1 MMRSVSLTDRVTWA
15 LTGTVAVFLLV
26 IGLLAYEVFTRMEDD
41 LVDDV
46 VAAQVQALRD
56 DLAAGQNLSAVLSAR
71 AGDGGL
77 IEAWVR
83 PAAAPPPEGDLFASE
98 TGGREVHRS
107 GHTWHTWVEIVPQGK
122 LYVRYD
128 ATAHEDRVRDFGWI
142 LGGGA
147 LIALLGAWWL
157 SRYLARRVV
166 APIRLVSERISAWS
180 LGEERAAATSGDEAA
195 RLIDAFSLLQ
205 DHIDRAMAFERQF
218 AANLSHEL
226 RTPLAALRS
235 DGEMALLEIAP
246 GSPLRDRL
254 QRMLDQVDTVA
265 SSLSGAVAIN
275 STDPARMQAVDLRAS
290 LEEAWFGLQPLAR
303 MHGLMLMDRIPAGT
317 SCWLDPHALL
327 IVLRN
332 LLRNAIEHAAP
343 ATLAVTLEGA
353 ATLVF
358 HDDGPGI
365 APDRLRELQRWR
377 SGRSDQ
383 IRAAQIGP
391 GHGLGLGIARRVCDL
406 QGWRLS
412 VDSVKGEM
420 SGWTEFRLALPAT
433 ARCDVDG
440 LSGSSQLD
448 S

>member
-1 MMRSVSLTDRVTWA
+1 
-15 LTGTVAVFLLV
+15 
-26 IGLLAYEVFTRMEDD
+26 
-41 LVDDV
+41 
-46 VAAQVQALRD
+46 
-56 DLAAGQNLSAVLSAR
+56 
-71 AGDGGL
+71 
-77 IEAWVR
+77 
-83 PAAAPPPEGDLFASE
+83 
-98 TGGREVHRS
+98 
-107 GHTWHTWVEIVPQGK
+107 
-122 LYVRYD
+122 
-128 ATAHEDRVRDFGWI
+128 VRDFGWI

-166 APIRLVSERISAWS
+166 APIRLVSERLSSWS
-180 LGEERAAATSGDEAA
+180 LGGGRAIVTSGDEATQ
-195 RLIDAFSLLQ
+195 LIEAFSLLQ

-235 DGEMALLEIAP
+235 DGEMALLEVAP

-275 STDPARMQAVDLRAS
+275 SADPARMQAVDLRAA
-290 LEEAWFGLQPLAR
+290 LEEAWFALQPLAQVR
-303 MHGLMLMDRIPAGT
+303 GLALMDQIPTGT

-343 ATLAVTLEGA
+343 ATLAVTLDGA

-365 APDRLRELQRWR
+365 APDRLRELQRWH
-377 SGRSDQ
+377 SSRSDQ
-383 IRAAQIGP
+383 TRVAQSET

-412 VDSVKGEM
+412 VESVQGEM
-420 SGWTEFRLALPAT
+420 SGWTEFRLALPTA
-433 ARCDVDG
+433 ARCDPDRF
-440 LSGSSQLD
+440 SGSSQRD

>member
-1 MMRSVSLTDRVTWA
+1 MMRSVSLADRVTWA

-46 VAAQVQALRD
+46 VATQVQALRN
-56 DLAAGQNLSAVLSAR
+56 DLAAGQNVSAVLPTR
-71 AGDGGL
+71 AGDGAL
-77 IEAWVR
+77 IEAWM
-83 PAAAPPPEGDLFASE
+83 
-98 TGGREVHRS
+98 RE
-107 GHTWHTWVEIVPQGK
+107 
-122 LYVRYD
+122 
-128 ATAHEDRVRDFGWI
+128 FGWI

-147 LIALLGAWWL
+147 LIVLLCAWWL
-157 SRYLARRVV
+157 SRHLARRVV
-166 APIRLVSERISAWS
+166 APIRLVSERLSTWS
-180 LGEERAAATSGDEAA
+180 LGEERAVAASGDEAA
-195 RLIDAFSLLQ
+195 QLVDAFGLLQ

-235 DGEMALLEIAP
+235 DGEMALLEITP

-265 SSLSGAVAIN
+265 SSLSSAVAIN
-275 STDPARMQAVDLRAS
+275 SADPARMRAVRLCAA

-303 MHGLMLMDRIPAGT
+303 MHGLMLMNRIPAGA

-343 ATLAVTLEGA
+343 ATLAVTLDGA
-353 ATLVF
+353 VTLVF
-358 HDDGPGI
+358 RDDGPGI
-365 APDRLRELQRWR
+365 APDRLRELQQWH

-383 IRAAQIGP
+383 TSRVAQTRL

-412 VDSVKGEM
+412 VNSVKGEM
-420 SGWTEFRLALPAT
+420 SGWTEFRLVLPTT

-440 LSGSSQLD
+440 FSG
-448 S
+448 

>member
-1 MMRSVSLTDRVTWA
+1 
-15 LTGTVAVFLLV
+15 
-26 IGLLAYEVFTRMEDD
+26 
-41 LVDDV
+41 
-46 VAAQVQALRD
+46 
-56 DLAAGQNLSAVLSAR
+56 
-71 AGDGGL
+71 
-77 IEAWVR
+77 
-83 PAAAPPPEGDLFASE
+83 
-98 TGGREVHRS
+98 
-107 GHTWHTWVEIVPQGK
+107 
-122 LYVRYD
+122 
-128 ATAHEDRVRDFGWI
+128 
-142 LGGGA
+142 
-147 LIALLGAWWL
+147 
-157 SRYLARRVV
+157 
-166 APIRLVSERISAWS
+166 
-180 LGEERAAATSGDEAA
+180 
-195 RLIDAFSLLQ
+195 
-205 DHIDRAMAFERQF
+205 
-218 AANLSHEL
+218 
-226 RTPLAALRS
+226 
-235 DGEMALLEIAP
+235 
-246 GSPLRDRL
+246 
-254 QRMLDQVDTVA
+254 MLDQVDTVA

>member
-1 MMRSVSLTDRVTWA
+1 MRSVSLADRVTWA
-15 LTGTVAVFLLV
+15 LTGAVAIFLLV
-26 IGLLAYEVFTRMEDD
+26 IGLLAYEVFARMEDD

-46 VAAQVQALRD
+46 LAEQVQTLRN
-56 DLAAGQNLSAVLSAR
+56 DLTAGQDLSSVLSAR

-77 IEAWVR
+77 IQAWVQ
-83 PAAAPPPEGDLFASE
+83 PAAVPPPEGSLFASE
-98 TGGREVHRS
+98 TGGREVHQDGR
-107 GHTWHTWVEIVPQGK
+107 TWHTWVETVPQGK

-147 LIALLGAWWL
+147 LVALVCAWWL
-157 SRYLARRVV
+157 SRYLARGVV
-166 APIRLVSERISAWS
+166 APIRLVSERLSAWS
-180 LGEERAAATSGDEAA
+180 LGEGHGAAPSGDEAET
-195 RLIDAFSLLQ
+195 LIEAFTLLQ

-235 DGEMALLEIAP
+235 DGEMALLEVGP

-275 STDPARMQAVDLRAS
+275 SADPARMQAVDLHAA
-290 LEEAWFGLQPLAR
+290 LEEAWFALQPLAR
-303 MHGLMLMDRIPAGT
+303 MRGLALMDQIPAGA

-343 ATLAVTLEGA
+343 ATLVVTLDGA

-365 APDRLRELQRWR
+365 APDRLWELQQWR
-377 SGRSDQ
+377 SSRSDQ
-383 IRAAQIGP
+383 PRAAQTDS
-391 GHGLGLGIARRVCDL
+391 GHGLGLGIAQRVCDL

-412 VDSVKGEM
+412 VESVKGEM
-420 SGWTEFRLALPAT
+420 SGWTEFRLVLPTT
-433 ARCDVDG
+433 ARCDSG
-440 LSGSSQLD
+440 FFSGSSQLD

>member
-1 MMRSVSLTDRVTWA
+1 MMRFVSLAGRVTWA
-15 LTGTVAVFLLV
+15 LTGAVAVFLLV
-26 IGLLAYEVFTRMEDD
+26 ISLLAYEVFARMEDD
-41 LVDDV
+41 LVDEV
-46 VAAQVQALRD
+46 LAVQVQALRD
-56 DLAAGQNLSAVLSAR
+56 DITAGRDLSSVLSAH

-77 IEAWVR
+77 IQAWVQ

-98 TGGREVHRS
+98 AGGRETRLN
-107 GHTWHTWVEIVPQGK
+107 GHTWHTWVETVPEGK

-142 LGGGA
+142 LAVGA
-147 LIALLGAWWL
+147 LIALACAWWL

-166 APIRLVSERISAWS
+166 APIRLVSERLSAWS
-180 LGEERAAATSGDEAA
+180 MGEGRAAAVPGDEATQ
-195 RLIDAFSLLQ
+195 LIEAFSRIQ

-235 DGEMALLEIAP
+235 DGEMALLEVPP

-254 QRMLDQVDTVA
+254 QRMLDQVDTAA
-265 SSLSGAVAIN
+265 SSLSGAVSIN
-275 STDPARMQAVDLRAS
+275 SADPARMQAVSLQAA
-290 LEEAWFGLQPLAR
+290 LEEAWFALQPLALMR
-303 MHGLMLMDRIPAGT
+303 GLALMDQIPAGA

-343 ATLAVTLEGA
+343 ATLTVTLDGA
-353 ATLVF
+353 ATMVF

-365 APDRLRELQRWR
+365 APDRLRDLQQWH
-377 SGRSDQ
+377 SGRADLTRTPPAES
-383 IRAAQIGP
+383 

-412 VDSVKGEM
+412 VDSVRGEM
-420 SGWTEFRLALPAT
+420 SGWTEFRLELSTA
-433 ARCDVDG
+433 ARCDPG
-440 LSGSSQLD
+440 GISGSSQQD